1 MRVVISACSTKAF
14 SYGPM
19 PLAHLKLRPL
29 IAVNDNNALFSP
41 PRNCLP
47 SHSRRAAYGRAA
59 FIVAVLALVAGI
71 IMLPLLQGLAVPI
84 MTANEA
90 RPKVLR
96 GSPIAPTLLQLQGHG

>member
-1 MRVVISACSTKAF
+1 MKVVISACSTKAC

-19 PLAHLKLRPL
+19 PLAQLKLRPV
-29 IAVNDNNALFSP
+29 IAVNDNNAVFSP

-59 FIVAVLALVAGI
+59 FIVAVLTIVAGI